1 MKATIQRRLAGN
13 VNAGFLINLAF
24 LLTIHSYA
32 SAQTTIAFA
41 GVDTLV
47 DKALNLVYD
56 QKYDEAIALCE
67 QVIQKYPEN
76 PLGYFGHAAVYHL
89 YMMSY
94 RVNIFDD
101 KFDSLAALTIEIG
114 DRAVL
119 KNVKDPNAHFVLGAT
134 YGFRGLNRIR
144 KGQWFKAFLD
154 GVKGVSNIKQAH
166 SLDESLWDT
175 YFGLGLYYYWKSSKA
190 RVLTFLRMMKDEREK
205 GIEYLKIAGEKGRF
219 TALESKISLVE
230 IFYYEDRYEEALAE
244 CFSIQHRFRD
254 DPTWNYITA
263 KTLTKLGRY
272 SEAKQYF
279 AHLIQLLEKAE
290 HQSNSYLGECFFG
303 LAKCYFELKQ
313 YDQAKEFLVS
323 AKKLVS
329 LKDTEREIEGPLL
342 DYDLVIKRMDEL
354 EIELSLING

>member
-1 MKATIQRRLAGN
+1 MIEIKERRLAWK
-13 VNAGFLINLAF
+13 VQAGFFISIAF
-24 LLTIHSYA
+24 LLLVHSSS
-32 SAQTTIAFA
+32 SAQATIAFA

-56 QKYDEAIALCE
+56 QKYEEAIALCE
-67 QVIQKYPEN
+67 QVIRDYPEN

-94 RVNIFDD
+94 RVNIFDE

-114 DRAVL
+114 DRTVL
-119 KNVKDPNAHFVLGAT
+119 KNDKDPNAHFVLGAI

-154 GVKGVSNIKQAH
+154 GVKGVSNIKKAH

-205 GIEYLKIAGEKGRF
+205 GIEFLKVASEKGRF

-244 CFSIQHRFRD
+244 CYSIQFRFRD

-272 SEAKQYF
+272 SEAKELF
-279 AHLIQLLEKAE
+279 AHLLQLLDKAE
-290 HQSNSYLGECFFG
+290 HQSNSYLGECYFS

-313 YDQAKEFLVS
+313 YNQARELLGS

-329 LKDTEREIEGPLL
+329 LSDPEREIEGPLL
-342 DYDLVIKRMDEL
+342 DYNLVIKRIHEL
-354 EIELSLING
+354 DIELSLIDG